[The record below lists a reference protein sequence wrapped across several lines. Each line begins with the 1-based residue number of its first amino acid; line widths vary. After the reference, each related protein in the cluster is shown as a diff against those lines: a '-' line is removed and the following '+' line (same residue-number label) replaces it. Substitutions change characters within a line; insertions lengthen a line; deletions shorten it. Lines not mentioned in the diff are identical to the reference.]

1 MDCISSIQAQ
11 IYKNFEIVIVDNASN
26 NGLFEYL
33 ADKYKYFSNI
43 HLIKSRDMMFYA

>member
-33 ADKYKYFSNI
+33 VLLQSLK
-43 HLIKSRDMMFYA
+43 IKR